1 MGLSKFKNRFT
12 RRHRGV
18 ACLEI
23 GIAAFLMIVL
33 ATFGLDLSLIIFGMD
48 LNDSACRDAARAAA
62 QQNTQAKAL
71 QAAQS
76 QMSVHVTDGYWISKP
91 ILKSTSAPDFVYSDF
106 LGHPPANVSPYV
118 TVTTLVSIRC
128 PAPILFF
135 GASFIKSGVIQF
147 ARRYTFPIVK
157 QKFYD

>member
-1 MGLSKFKNRFT
+1 MALCKFRNRV
-12 RRHRGV
+12 RRCRAV

-23 GIAAFLMIVL
+23 AIAAFLMIVL

-76 QMSVHVTDGYWISKP
+76 QLSVHATDGFWISQP
-91 ILKSTSAPDFVYSDF
+91 ILKSTSAPDFVYNDF
-106 LGHPPANVSPYV
+106 LGNQPANVAPYV

-135 GASFIKSGVIQF
+135 GASFIRSGQIQF

-157 QKFYD
+157 QKFYG